1 VPVPVISTGWLGIHW
16 TAFVN
21 VGVGVTVGRSTGV
34 VGLVV
39 AVAVAAVVGRA
50 VAVDW
55 LAGGAMLVAVA
66 FVGRAVLV
74 AVAVAVVC
82 VIVGFV

>member
-1 VPVPVISTGWLGIHW
+1 MHS

-39 AVAVAAVVGRA
+39 AVAAATVGRA
-50 VAVDW
+50 VAVAW
-55 LAGGAMLVAVA
+55 LAEVAILVAVT
-66 FVGRAVLV
+66 FVG
-74 AVAVAVVC
+74 
-82 VIVGFV
+82 